1 MDGAVHMRKASEP
14 PAERSNILSEPR
26 RVMNREG
33 ENTEVFY
40 IKAGRSAVRL
50 LREMETMLPLRSDI
64 PRIRKR
70 ISRLE
75 KAFGKP
81 RRRPKR

>member
-1 MDGAVHMRKASEP
+1 MEP
-14 PAERSNILSEPR
+14 QSA
-26 RVMNREG
+26 MNREG
-33 ENTEVFY
+33 ENAADFY
-40 IKAGRSAVRL
+40 MKAGRSAVRL

-75 KAFGKP
+75 KAFAP
-81 RRRPKR
+81 PKRKRKN

>member
-1 MDGAVHMRKASEP
+1 MD
-14 PAERSNILSEPR
+14 
-26 RVMNREG
+26 REG
-33 ENTEVFY
+33 VNAEGFY

-75 KAFGKP
+75 KAFGD
-81 RRRPKR
+81 PKRKPKR

>member
-1 MDGAVHMRKASEP
+1 MWAQAAPDSPE
-14 PAERSNILSEPR
+14 ERSNRLSEPQS
-26 RVMNREG
+26 VMNREG
-33 ENTEVFY
+33 ETAEAFY
-40 IKAGRSAVRL
+40 IRTGRSAVRL

-75 KAFGKP
+75 KAFGDPK
-81 RRRPKR
+81 RRPKR

>member
-1 MDGAVHMRKASEP
+1 MEP
-14 PAERSNILSEPR
+14 QS
-26 RVMNREG
+26 VMNRET
-33 ENTEVFY
+33 ENAEAFY

-50 LREMETMLPLRSDI
+50 LKEMETMLPLRSDI

-75 KAFGKP
+75 KAFGGPKRRP
-81 RRRPKR
+81 RR

>member
-1 MDGAVHMRKASEP
+1 
-14 PAERSNILSEPR
+14 
-26 RVMNREG
+26 
-33 ENTEVFY
+33 
-40 IKAGRSAVRL
+40 
-50 LREMETMLPLRSDI
+50 MLPLRSDI